1 MTGSFNKILPID
13 SREKELVLVSAL
25 ADYRDECRKKRY
37 QKGVELAQSLLDA
50 YLK

>member
-1 MTGSFNKILPID
+1 MTKSIDKNLPID
-13 SREKELVLVSAL
+13 SREKELILVSAL
-25 ADYRDECRKKRY
+25 ADYRDECRKKHN